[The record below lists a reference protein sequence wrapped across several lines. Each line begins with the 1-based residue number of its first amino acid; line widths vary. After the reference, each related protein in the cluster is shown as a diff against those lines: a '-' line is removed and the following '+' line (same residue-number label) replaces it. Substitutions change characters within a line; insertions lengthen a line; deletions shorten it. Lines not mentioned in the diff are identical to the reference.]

1 VSAAVNIDL
10 GAGLDDGATKV
21 SFKRN
26 EQVERVRTELSV
38 LDGVIEYADRMIYSD
53 NRQVEYGPLR
63 RHAYGK
69 TVVIETENQGTLTFR
84 LSSTPVVYPK
94 AASGY
99 ATPHSPVGRL
109 CAYLRPGDESESPR
123 WGAYRVVEIRLFERF
138 DGAQFEKNVRNFLRM
153 TVQDET
159 SDERVTDLHA
169 YLKGEPAAKPSRE
182 NESGASSPESIEKR
196 LAGVP
201 PVEPSVPQ
209 ADPAVTVDMMH
220 VIDDVEEPN
229 APAAEFDEDD
239 ADADVAGRV
248 AEDYF
253 GLGETFYVNRT
264 REQDEIMSRSPIGPM
279 FVEGVAGS
287 GKTSAALGRTK
298 MLCDFNA
305 TSVHDEG
312 EFRDFAGHDLAY
324 WSGKYA
330 GQFSQEASMGFV
342 RTGELIQ
349 YLKETCRRLDLPN
362 LPVQEYPELRSRLRQ
377 HRRVERN
384 RPGTARWTGLSTP
397 RDTQVDTT
405 MAWLKAADRAI
416 AAGFAKEFEARLPTV
431 DELASAF
438 HTDARTR
445 ALRIVSAASD
455 QLRSEVNDLSR
466 ELADSNAG
474 GAFVLD
480 RLAARVL
487 TRIRRVR
494 NRVLGKDVVWV
505 AVGSKTWFASNE
517 QDMAAQLVAA
527 NVQLFLRTSARL
539 VFLDERGP
547 LDSSLK
553 LLSLTGEPI
562 EWSADTRG
570 LMGNGRVLVR
580 DTTGKTVHAVPSDA
594 KNLLFRLMPDSQER
608 LYVWRDDALR
618 PLSVQRGI
626 GKELMALNPSRRSGA
641 AEASEDDERSDEQDG
656 TLGSD
661 KRRSVDAVF
670 AVAARRA
677 LLQPLTFIA
686 DAYSESLTVRGQ
698 YFPDRKVA
706 SAIEKQLAQR
716 KLSDADIDLLLCIGH
731 SIGRGFEGVPAT
743 LSEPSFYQSVFVDE
757 VQDFSEQ
764 QIYLMV
770 EQAQPEYRA
779 VTVVGDRAQKLH
791 NGGSI
796 DVSACFPGGS
806 VLTVSLTENLRQ
818 LEVPGL
824 AWLSSCFRAQ
834 LQGDPAEIIPSPE
847 LAKRMRQHAD
857 PLGGPQLVFVND
869 EEELV
874 AHVVD
879 TLDALG
885 GRETVAVL
893 LPNAEIA
900 AALHARCKGAL
911 SDRMIDTAV
920 SEKIDLSRRHVRHF
934 TGVANSKGL
943 EFDVVI
949 VPYLERYKLSR
960 TADANGLYVALTR
973 PRRRLVLISDANRPA
988 SPFDAAWARFQAATP
1003 DTADALDRRKQPNE
1017 SLRNL
1022 KASQSR

>member
-1 VSAAVNIDL
+1 
-10 GAGLDDGATKV
+10 V

-94 AASGY
+94 ADSGY

-153 TVQDET
+153 TVQDEK

-169 YLKGEPAAKPSRE
+169 YLKSEPVAQPSRE
-182 NESGASSPESIEKR
+182 NESDTSGPETVEKR
-196 LAGVP
+196 LARVP
-201 PVEPSVPQ
+201 SVEQSVPQ
-209 ADPAVTVDMMH
+209 AVPAVAVDMLH
-220 VIDDVEEPN
+220 VIDEGEEEN
-229 APAAEFDEDD
+229 APAAEFDEND
-239 ADADVAGRV
+239 ADSDVAGRV

-305 TSVHDEG
+305 NNVYDEG
-312 EFRDFAGHDLAY
+312 EFRDFAGLDLAY

-330 GQFSQEASMGFV
+330 GQFSQEASVGFV

-384 RPGTARWTGLSTP
+384 RPGTARWAGLPTP
-397 RDTQVDTT
+397 RDTQVETT
-405 MAWLKAADRAI
+405 MAWLRAADRAI
-416 AAGFAKEFEARLPTV
+416 AAGFAKELEARLPTV
-431 DELASAF
+431 DELVSDF

-445 ALRIVSAASD
+445 ASRIASVAIEE
-455 QLRSEVNDLSR
+455 LRSEVNDLSR
-466 ELADSNAG
+466 ELSDSNAG

-480 RLAARVL
+480 RLAARVQ

-494 NRVLGKDVVWV
+494 DSVLGKDVVWV
-505 AVGSKTWFASNE
+505 TVGSKTWFAPNE

-527 NVQLFLRTSARL
+527 NVQLFVRSTARL

-547 LDSSLK
+547 LDSTVK
-553 LLSLTGEPI
+553 LLSLTGESI
-562 EWSADTRG
+562 EWNADTRG

-580 DTTGKTVHAVPSDA
+580 DTTGRTVHAVPSDA
-594 KNLLFRLMPDSQER
+594 KNLLFRLMPDSQEK
-608 LYVWRDDALR
+608 LYVFRDDALR

-626 GKELMALNPSRRSGA
+626 GKELMALNPVHRSGA
-641 AEASEDDERSDEQDG
+641 AETSEDDERSDEQDG
-656 TLGSD
+656 TPGSD

-670 AVAARRA
+670 AAAARRA

-686 DAYSESLTVRGQ
+686 DAYSESLAGRGQ

-706 SAIEKQLAQR
+706 SAIDKQLAHR
-716 KLSDADIDLLLCIGH
+716 KLCDADIDLLLCIGH
-731 SIGRGFEGVPAT
+731 LIGRGFEGVPAT

-764 QIYLMV
+764 QVFLMV
-770 EQAQPEYRA
+770 EQAHPKYKA

-791 NGGSI
+791 NGSSI

-806 VLTVSLTENLRQ
+806 VPTVSLTENMRQ
-818 LEVPGL
+818 LEVPGM
-824 AWLSSCFRAQ
+824 AWLSTCFRAQ
-834 LQGDPAEIIPSPE
+834 MQGDLTEIVPGPE
-847 LAKRMRQHAD
+847 LAKRMRQQAD
-857 PLGGPQLVFVND
+857 LLGGPQLVVVND
-869 EEELV
+869 ERELV

-879 TLDALG
+879 TLAALG
-885 GRETVAVL
+885 GRETVAVI
-893 LPNAEIA
+893 LPNPEIA
-900 AALHARCKGAL
+900 AAFHARCKGAL
-911 SDRMIDTAV
+911 SDRMIETAV
-920 SEKIDLSRRHVRHF
+920 SDKIDLSRRHVRHF

-943 EFDVVI
+943 EFDVVV
-949 VPYLERYKLSR
+949 VPYLERYTLSR
-960 TADANGLYVALTR
+960 SADANGLYVAMTR

-988 SPFDAAWARFQAATP
+988 SPFDAAWAKFQTFVP
-1003 DTADALDRRKQPNE
+1003 DTADAQDQ
-1017 SLRNL
+1017 
-1022 KASQSR
+1022 